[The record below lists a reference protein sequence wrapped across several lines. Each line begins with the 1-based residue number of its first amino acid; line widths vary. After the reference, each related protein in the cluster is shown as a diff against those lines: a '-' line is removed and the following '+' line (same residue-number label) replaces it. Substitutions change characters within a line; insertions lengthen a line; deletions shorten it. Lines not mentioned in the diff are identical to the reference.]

1 MDDLS
6 RYARR
11 PFGFYLRYVRLRPFR
26 HAGILLAGFLA
37 AISAVGTQYAIKLL
51 VDRLSQGAAA
61 HGAVWFA
68 FGLLIS
74 LVAADH
80 LLSRL
85 AGVIASLTFPQVTAD
100 LRSDLFRHLAGHG
113 PRYFADRL
121 PGTLTSRITATSN
134 AVFTLENMFAWNVL
148 PPIVG
153 NVGAVLVLAS
163 VSLPVTAG
171 LVTVALVMVLVIF
184 RLAAAARPLH
194 RAFADKAAAV
204 DGEVVDVIGNMA
216 IVRAFGGIRRE
227 GQRVREA
234 LDREAGAR
242 RRSLLFMDRL
252 RTFHSLMVVAMMVG
266 LLAWAITLWQRGA
279 ATTGDVVLVC
289 TLGFSILQATRELAY
304 AFVDV
309 TQHMARLAEAIGTIL
324 LPHEIRDHPSAV
336 PIAPGEGAVVF
347 ENVGFAYP
355 GGTKVFEGFNL
366 NVEPGQRVG
375 LDPRPPVGRA
385 DRPWRGRRGLR
396 ERRLRLSRRH
406 QGFRGLQPE
415 RRARPACRAGRRI
428 GRREIHRLR
437 PAAAILRSR
446 GRPHPD
452 RRPGHRAGDPGEP
465 ARADRRG
472 APGYLALPP
481 LDHGQHS
488 LRPARSHGRG
498 SRRRRSRGAL
508 PRLHRGS
515 TPRLRHGGRRARRQA
530 FRRPA
535 PADRDRARL
544 PQERADPAAGR
555 GDLGPRYRIRG
566 SDPHRP
572 RPADA
577 RAHGHRDCP
586 PPVDPARLR
595 PDCRAAGGTNR
606 GGRAARSA
614 HAPGRRLPP
623 ADRPGNRPP
632 AGPLGHGR
640 ARLRGWDM
648 AREAQPALD
657 QRHLTF
663 RFWESASGFWR
674 GQTAQHAWS
683 LSAALVAIVLL
694 QLLVQYGLNYWYRN
708 FFDALGRRDASA
720 LWTQFLVFLPLVS
733 A

>member
-11 PFGFYLRYVRLRPFR
+11 PFGFYLRYVRLRPYH
-26 HAGILLAGFLA
+26 HAGILLAGFAA

-153 NVGAVLVLAS
+153 NIGAVVVLAS

-171 LVTVALVMVLVIF
+171 LLLVALVMVVVIF

-194 RAFADKAAAV
+194 RTFADKAAAV

-242 RRSLLFMDRL
+242 RRSLLFMDKL

-266 LLAWAITLWQRGA
+266 LLAWAISLWQRGT
-279 ATTGDVVLVC
+279 ATTGDVVLTC

-309 TQHMARLAEAIGTIL
+309 TQHMARLAEAVGTLL

-375 LDPRPPVGRA
+375 LVGESGGGKSTVFALLQRFYDPEAGRILIDGQDIA
-385 DRPWRGRRGLR
+385 LVTQESLR
-396 ERRLRLSRRH
+396 ERIGVVPQDISLFHRSIMDNIRYGRPEATDEEVVAAAAAARCLGFIEAAPQGFATVVGERGVKLSGGQRQRIAIARAFLKNAPILLLDEATSALDIASEEAVREALDRLMRGRTVIAIAHRLSTLR
-406 QGFRGLQPE
+406 GFDRILVLQVGRIVEDGP
-415 RRARPACRAGRRI
+415 PDLLMGRAGAYRQLI
-428 GRREIHRLR
+428 DRE
-437 PAAAILRSR
+437 
-446 GRPHPD
+446 
-452 RRPGHRAGDPGEP
+452 
-465 ARADRRG
+465 
-472 APGYLALPP
+472 
-481 LDHGQHS
+481 
-488 LRPARSHGRG
+488 
-498 SRRRRSRGAL
+498 
-508 PRLHRGS
+508 
-515 TPRLRHGGRRARRQA
+515 
-530 FRRPA
+530 F
-535 PADRDRARL
+535 ARL
-544 PQERADPAAGR
+544 PR
-555 GDLGPRYRIRG
+555 
-566 SDPHRP
+566 
-572 RPADA
+572 
-577 RAHGHRDCP
+577 
-586 PPVDPARLR
+586 
-595 PDCRAAGGTNR
+595 RAATGG
-606 GGRAARSA
+606 
-614 HAPGRRLPP
+614 PG
-623 ADRPGNRPP
+623 
-632 AGPLGHGR
+632 
-640 ARLRGWDM
+640 
-648 AREAQPALD
+648 
-657 QRHLTF
+657 
-663 RFWESASGFWR
+663 
-674 GQTAQHAWS
+674 
-683 LSAALVAIVLL
+683 
-694 QLLVQYGLNYWYRN
+694 
-708 FFDALGRRDASA
+708 
-720 LWTQFLVFLPLVS
+720 
-733 A
+733 